1 MCPTRNT
8 AGTGIRVGSYR
19 IRATGSGLCRK
30 PLRRLS
36 KICAGKIRA
45 IPERRP
51 EATPER
57 PQNVNGNG
65 D

>member
-45 IPERRP
+45 IRESGLG
-51 EATPER
+51 ATPEQ
-57 PQNVNGNG
+57 PHNVNGNG
-65 D
+65 G